1 MVDKNNLTQYVQNK
15 VALWQ
20 LNPDLATPEEVKN
33 IWKLMDIYWDYNFNT
48 FPESKKDKQKE
59 KIAQM
64 KQDIMT
70 MAGMSEWWDAVSQMM
85 GWQSAMQQSWM
96 QQLTPAQ
103 PLEWVPQV

>member
-1 MVDKNNLTQYVQNK
+1 
-15 VALWQ
+15 
-20 LNPDLATPEEVKN
+20 
-33 IWKLMDIYWDYNFNT
+33 
-48 FPESKKDKQKE
+48 
-59 KIAQM
+59 M

-96 QQLTPAQ
+96 QQLTPAK